1 MTRINN
7 RQWVIFG
14 WFLVSSLIFSAILL
28 GPYGVLFRDLI
39 WRVVILGGF
48 VGISVVILKKT
59 WAAYRLWPA
68 FMITLIVYGV
78 IYQIATFLPG
88 INNSPFTLTW
98 SEGSAYYFASAYF
111 SKQIYGIS
119 IDLPL
124 INPTRHLLMA
134 IPFIIPELPIWLH
147 RSWEVFLWLMVT
159 GLTIFLLV
167 RRLDITNRLLRWTV
181 IGWVFLYFY
190 QGPVYYFLLISII
203 PILWGF
209 NAKNFTK
216 TLLLV
221 LVGSVW
227 AGLSRVNWM
236 PVPALLAAAF
246 YFLEVR
252 VDQRGWV
259 RYLLTPLIWFVSGVA
274 VALLVWIG
282 YAQWS
287 GQPPG
292 NFGVYF
298 TSHLLW
304 YRLLPNA
311 TYPGGVLLM
320 TLLASLPLFGVIA
333 IQLYRSGFNYHII
346 RHLGIGIILLVL
358 FIGGLIVSAKIGGG
372 NNIHNLDAFLL
383 ILLVTGVYLY
393 FGKAVPDSNF
403 PEREPFKKLTN
414 IFITFAVI
422 IPLLLTVDQGRPR
435 ILPEESRIDNALL
448 TIQEYA
454 DEAAADDGKVL
465 FLAERQLLTFGEIE
479 DIPLV
484 PEYERM
490 KLMEMVMGDNT
501 SYLAKFR
508 QRIENQEYALII
520 SEPLDDKFKG
530 RSVPFGDENDV
541 YVAQVSRPVL
551 CYYEPVK
558 DVFKFPI
565 QLLVPRSPEDI
576 CS

>member
-1 MTRINN
+1 MARVNN
-7 RQWVIFG
+7 RQWLILG
-14 WFLVSSLIFSAILL
+14 WFLVSSLIFSGILL
-28 GPYGVLFRDLI
+28 GPYGVYFRDLI
-39 WRVVILGGF
+39 WRVVILSGF
-48 VGISVVILKKT
+48 VGISMVILRKT
-59 WAAYRLWPA
+59 WADYRFWRAL
-68 FMITLIVYGV
+68 MITLISYGV

-88 INNSPFTLTW
+88 INNYPFTLTW

-111 SKQIYGIS
+111 SEQIYGIG

-134 IPFIIPELPIWLH
+134 IPFIIPEIPIWFH

-159 GLTIFLLV
+159 GIAIFLLV
-167 RRLDITNRLLRWTV
+167 RRLGITNRLLRWVV

-209 NAKNFTK
+209 DAKNPK
-216 TLLLV
+216 KSLLLV
-221 LVGSVW
+221 LIGSVW

-236 PVPALLAAAF
+236 PVPALLAATF
-246 YFLEVR
+246 YFLEVK

-259 RYLLTPLIWFVSGVA
+259 RYLGTPLIWFVSGVA
-274 VALLVWIG
+274 VALMAWLG
-282 YAQWS
+282 YAQLS

-320 TLLASLPLFGVIA
+320 SLIASIPLIGI
-333 IQLYRSGFNYHII
+333 ILTQQYRSGFNYHFI
-346 RHLGIGIILLVL
+346 RHLGIASILLAL
-358 FIGGLIVSAKIGGG
+358 FIGGLFVSTKIGGG
-372 NNIHNLDAFLL
+372 NNIHNLDAYLL
-383 ILLVTGVYLY
+383 ILLVAGSYLY
-393 FGKAVPDSNF
+393 FGKAEPDFNF
-403 PEREPFKKLTN
+403 PEREPFQKLTN
-414 IFITFAVI
+414 IFISFAVV
-422 IPLLLTVDQGRPR
+422 IPLFFTLEQGRPR
-435 ILPEESRIDNALL
+435 ILPEASRIENAIL

-454 DEAAADDGKVL
+454 NEAVSNDGKVL
-465 FLAERQLLTFGEIE
+465 FLAERQLLTFGEI
-479 DIPLV
+479 DGIPLT

-490 KLMEMVMGDNT
+490 KLMEMVMGDDTN
-501 SYLAKFR
+501 YLAKFR

-520 SEPLDDKFKG
+520 SEPLDEKLKG
-530 RSVPFGDENDV
+530 RGVPFGDENDV
-541 YVAQVSRPVL
+541 YVADVSRPVL

-558 DVFKFPI
+558 DIFKFPI